1 MPCDLFLFQDL
12 RKFLAGWRFNSRS
25 SLTSSIFQC
34 LSHILKFKWAFLQ
47 QAERL
52 WKCSRGMKSGL
63 KTCNTSVSFA
73 VRRTHSTSS
82 FFTQNWCT
90 LIFLDSSILLLTGG
104 DQDTAL
110 KHVSAMDR
118 VSRIM
123 RFYDNS
129 SWAWQEIFVK
139 WVLHAWI
146 YSVSVQAVMTILFCW

>member
-1 MPCDLFLFQDL
+1 MGVSA
-12 RKFLAGWRFNSRS
+12 AGRTTLKVFSGDEERFEN
-25 SLTSSIFQC
+25 
-34 LSHILKFKWAFLQ
+34 LQ
-47 QAERL
+47 Y
-52 WKCSRGMKSGL
+52 KSVICSEE
-63 KTCNTSVSFA
+63 NTLYIK
-73 VRRTHSTSS
+73 

-90 LIFLDSSILLLTGG
+90 LIFLVSSILLFTGG

-146 YSVSVQAVMTILFCW
+146 YSVSVQAVMTILFCL